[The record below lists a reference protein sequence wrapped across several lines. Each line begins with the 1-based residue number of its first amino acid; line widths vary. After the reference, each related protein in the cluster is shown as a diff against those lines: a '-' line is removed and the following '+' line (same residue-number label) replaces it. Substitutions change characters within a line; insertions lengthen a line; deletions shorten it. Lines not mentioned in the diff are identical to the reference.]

1 MKKATTILMF
11 GLIALV
17 PLGAQQMDP
26 LQRHLFPPE
35 LVMQHQGAL
44 RLSVE
49 QQDYIIAQVQQAQSQ
64 FTGFQWRLQREVES
78 LSELLRQSS
87 SDESQAL
94 EQLEKVLE
102 LEKQIKRT
110 HMTLAVRIKNTL
122 SEEQQEHLRRL
133 RPPSNPRRTGPGQPA
148 GEAPRSGPP

>member
-1 MKKATTILMF
+1 MKKATTILIS

-17 PLGAQQMDP
+17 PLKAQEIDP
-26 LQRHLFPPE
+26 LERYLFPPE

-44 RLSVE
+44 QLSTE
-49 QQDYIIAQVQQAQSQ
+49 QQEYIISQVQQAQSQ
-64 FTGFQWRLQREVES
+64 FTGFQWRLQREVED
-78 LSELLRQSS
+78 LSELLQQTS
-87 SDESQAL
+87 SDESRIL

-122 SEEQQEHLRRL
+122 TEEQQQLLLRL
-133 RPPSNPRRTGPGQPA
+133 RPAASRSRPGQPP
-148 GEAPRSGPP
+148 GNPGRPGPP